1 MEVYLLQEFYCGE
14 VFDQVLLYSPEANL
28 WLGTNDIA
36 SSHLEDM
43 EFTQRFWKDIENSDD
58 IMLTKVGNL

>member
-14 VFDQVLLYSPEANL
+14 VHGQVLLYFPKADL
-28 WLGTNDIA
+28 WLGTNDI
-36 SSHLEDM
+36 SNSHLEDM

-58 IMLTKVGNL
+58 IMLTKIGNL